1 MAATPDPPAPDPPTP
16 DSQAP
21 DPAWQDAFFSGLTL
35 DIWRAAVDEERLSAE
50 CDFIADALDLDPD
63 DALLDVPCGEGR
75 HAVELARRG
84 YRPTGLDL
92 SEPCLERARA
102 AAAADPEIERPLA
115 FLRRDMRDLQG
126 LGPFRGAYC
135 LGNAFGYF
143 DGAGCRRFL
152 AAVARTLEP
161 GAGFLLHSGM
171 IAESLLPNYEEEVSL
186 EVGGFRMDC
195 RNDYD
200 VLAGRLDTR
209 YRLERGGAVE
219 ERLGHHWIFT
229 LRELAAMLAEAG
241 FVDPQPC
248 AEIDGRP
255 FEIGDPQLYL
265 LCRKA

>member
-1 MAATPDPPAPDPPTP
+1 MA
-16 DSQAP
+16 DSRGEGP
-21 DPAWQDAFFSGLTL
+21 DPAWQEAFFAGLTL
-35 DIWRAAVDEERLSAE
+35 DVWRAAVDEERLAAE
-50 CDFIADALDLDPD
+50 CDFIADALDLD
-63 DALLDVPCGEGR
+63 AEATLLDVPCGEGR

-92 SEPCLERARA
+92 SEACLAPARA
-102 AAAADPEIERPLA
+102 AAEDDPEIEEPPA

-126 LGPFRGAYC
+126 LGPFAGACC

-143 DGAGCRRFL
+143 DAAGCRDFL
-152 AAVARTLEP
+152 AAVAGTLAP

-171 IAESLLPNYEEEVSL
+171 IAESLLPNYEPELSL

-200 VLAGRLDTR
+200 VLAGRLDTH
-209 YRLERGGAVE
+209 YRLTRGARVE

-229 LRELAAMLAEAG
+229 LRELAGMLAEAG
-241 FVDPQPC
+241 FEAPQAF
-248 AEIDGRP
+248 AEIDGSP
-255 FEIGDPQLYL
+255 FEVGDPQLYL